1 MRRSVLLIAGL
12 FVLGVTAG
20 GAQAAT
26 KDFKASLSNASE
38 VPPTTGTG
46 AGTAT
51 ATLDTATD
59 TLSWDVTYSGL
70 SGPALAAH
78 IHGPAEPGKNAGV
91 VVPFKGS
98 LASPIK
104 GSQKLTPAEVTDL
117 EAGKYYVNIHTA
129 ANKGGEIRGQLAPT
143 P

>member
-1 MRRSVLLIAGL
+1 MRRFALVIAGL
-12 FVLGVTAG
+12 LALGLAAG

-26 KDFKASLSNASE
+26 RTFKATLSNASE
-38 VPPTTGTG
+38 VPPTSGGGT
-46 AGTAT
+46 GTAT

-70 SGPALAAH
+70 SGPALAGH
-78 IHGPAEPGKNAGV
+78 IHGPAEPGKNAAV

-104 GSQKLTPAEVTDL
+104 GSQKLTPAEASAL

-129 ANKGGEIRGQLAPT
+129 THKGGEIRGQLEPAP
-143 P
+143 

>member
-1 MRRSVLLIAGL
+1 MRRFALAISGL
-12 FVLGVTAG
+12 FALGLAVG

-26 KDFKASLSNASE
+26 KTFKATLNNASE
-38 VPPTTGTG
+38 VPPTTGGGSG
-46 AGTAT
+46 AAT

-59 TLSWDVTYSGL
+59 TLRWDVTYSGL

-91 VVPFKGS
+91 VVPFKGG

-104 GSQKLTPAEVTDL
+104 GSQKLTPAEVTAL

-129 ANKGGEIRGQLAPT
+129 ANKGGEIRGQLEPT

>member
-1 MRRSVLLIAGL
+1 MRGFALLAAGL
-12 FVLGVTAG
+12 LAAGLTAG

-26 KDFKASLSNASE
+26 KTFKATLNNASE
-38 VPPTTGTG
+38 VPPTTGSGTG
-46 AGTAT
+46 TGT

-91 VVPFKGS
+91 VVPFTGS

-104 GSQKLTPAEVTDL
+104 GSKKLTPAEVGDL
-117 EAGKYYVNIHTA
+117 DAGKYYINIHTA
-129 ANKGGEIRGQLAPT
+129 THKGGEVRGQLEPS